1 MTKPTVYIIA
11 DNIITSLGFDT
22 KSNLEKIALEQTGVA
37 CHNDNTI
44 YPTPVWISK
53 VNNELLAT
61 SAEKKLRNA
70 SNYTR
75 LEQLFL
81 LSIQDTLAQTKVDLS
96 SKDSLIIV
104 ASTKGNIDLLEK
116 HQQDK
121 FPADR
126 VQLGTMAAQLQEYF
140 NNPNT
145 PLVVCNACISGVLA
159 LDVAKRLLQ
168 QNLYKNILVTGGDLV
183 SEFTVSGFQCFKAM
197 SDAPCKPYDKNRV
210 GINLGEGVGTIL
222 LSNQQP
228 NSDKG
233 FATIEGGASSNDAN
247 HISGP
252 SRTGDGLFI
261 AIDKALKD
269 ANCTAA
275 DLDYLSMHGTATPF
289 NDEMESKALALAN
302 LQTVPMNSY
311 KGYIGHTLGAAG
323 LIESIIA
330 VHSLKNNTLYA
341 SLGFEELGV
350 PEPINV
356 ITKTTKKTLKK
367 CLKTASGF
375 GGCNGAMV
383 FAYEEDNVASNK
395 VLTTSKTTKSSA
407 LYTCCEIKNEQVF
420 LNGQLVFEKKDNNF
434 GKFIKDAYKHFEID
448 YPKFH
453 KMDRLCK
460 LAYVTANV
468 LLGEHGLDGYAPE
481 DIAVVMANANSTL
494 HTDSKHA
501 ESIQDRENYY
511 PSPAVFVYTLPNIM
525 VGEICIRYN
534 IKGESVFFVSNNLD
548 QDFLIKYSEDML
560 ADGVA
565 KTCLTGWV
573 DYTEE
578 GYHAILYLIK

>member
-1 MTKPTVYIIA
+1 MTKSTVYILA

-22 KSNLEKIALEQTGVA
+22 ISNLEKIAAEQTGIA
-37 CHNDNTI
+37 LCSDTSI
-44 YPTPVWISK
+44 SPSPVWVSK
-53 VNNELLAT
+53 IDDNLLVAQVNKQL
-61 SAEKKLRNA
+61 KNA

-81 LSIQDTLAQTKVDLS
+81 LSIQNALAQTTVDLS
-96 SKDSLIIV
+96 SKETLIII
-104 ASTKGNIDLLEK
+104 ASTKGNIDLLKQE
-116 HQQDK
+116 QAQ
-121 FPADR
+121 FPANR
-126 VQLGTMAAQLQEYF
+126 VQLGTMAAQIQDYYK
-140 NNPNT
+140 NPNT

-168 QNLYKNILVTGGDLV
+168 QKKYKNIIVTGGDLI
-183 SEFTVSGFQCFKAM
+183 SKFTVSGFQSFKAM

-210 GINLGEGVGTIL
+210 GINLGEGVGTVIL
-222 LSNQQP
+222 SSQQP
-228 NSDKG
+228 ISNKG
-233 FATIEGGASSNDAN
+233 FVTIEGGASSNDAN

-261 AIDKALKD
+261 AIKKALKEAD
-269 ANCTAA
+269 CTAA
-275 DLDYLSMHGTATPF
+275 ELDYLSMHGTATPF
-289 NDEMESKALALAN
+289 NDEMEAKALNLAN
-302 LQTVPMNSY
+302 LQAVPMNSY

-323 LIESIIA
+323 LIESIISI
-330 VHSLKNNTLYA
+330 HSLYNNTLYC

-350 PEPINV
+350 TEPINV
-356 ITKTTKKTLKK
+356 ITKTTKKTLTK

-375 GGCNGAMV
+375 GGCNAAMV
-383 FAYEEDNVASNK
+383 FSYNENPTKNTALERAS
-395 VLTTSKTTKSSA
+395 KSSA
-407 LYTCCEIKNEQVF
+407 LYSSCEIKNEQIY
-420 LNGQLVFEKKDNNF
+420 LDGQLVFEKKDSNF
-434 GKFIKDAYKHFEID
+434 AQFIKEAYKHFELD

-460 LAYVTANV
+460 LAFVTASI
-468 LLGEHGLDGYAPE
+468 LLGKNGFDGYNPE
-481 DIAVVMANANSTL
+481 EIGVVIANANSTL

-501 ESIQDRENYY
+501 ESIQDKENYF

-534 IKGESVFFVSNNLD
+534 IKGESVFFVSTNFD
-548 QDFLIKYSEDML
+548 QDFLIKYSEEML
-560 ADGVA
+560 VDGIA

-578 GYHAILYLIK
+578 DYHAILFLIK